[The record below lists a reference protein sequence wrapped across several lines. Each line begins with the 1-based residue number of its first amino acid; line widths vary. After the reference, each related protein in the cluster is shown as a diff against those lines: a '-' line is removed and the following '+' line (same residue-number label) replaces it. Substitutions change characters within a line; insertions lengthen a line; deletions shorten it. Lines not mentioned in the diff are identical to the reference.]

1 MAVFAVEY
9 FGVFALYVPLCWRPM
24 AVTVSFVRFFT
35 ALRVLSTD
43 EDLHTVYVCYVCM
56 CMCVGVVVVS
66 CVVVCVRRHVVH
78 MCKNLFWNCSGK

>member
-9 FGVFALYVPLCWRPM
+9 FGVFAWYVPLCWRPM

-35 ALRVLSTD
+35 ALRVLSKD
-43 EDLHTVYVCYVCM
+43 EDLHTGYVCYVYM
-56 CMCVGVVVVS
+56 RTCVGVVVVS
-66 CVVVCVRRHVVH
+66 CVAVRVRCHVVH